1 MYGILRKWNT
11 VYYVNLTKLF
21 NELGETKMNSEIKE
35 LNRMICKKC
44 DEKDYETCRDC
55 KVFQLINKIAAG

>member
-1 MYGILRKWNT
+1 
-11 VYYVNLTKLF
+11 VNLTELF
-21 NELGETKMNSEIKE
+21 NELGETKMNSEIRE